1 MITAARCVLNACVDT
16 VTAHLGG
23 LETGD
28 GAMTLA
34 AASRRVLYSEREAD
48 DQEII
53 MRDLRF
59 SDTVRRVIQLR
70 AAANGH
76 VAPVVLYERDAARP
90 KKGSQMVRP
99 LERLAH
105 RVAKSSHAQAG
116 KYLARHERSNLK
128 KRDGWVRD
136 FNVNV
141 IRAFQ
146 AGQKPLRWDRW
157 ISF

>member
-1 MITAARCVLNACVDT
+1 
-16 VTAHLGG
+16 
-23 LETGD
+23 
-28 GAMTLA
+28 
-34 AASRRVLYSEREAD
+34 
-48 DQEII
+48 

-70 AAANGH
+70 PDATGH
-76 VAPVVLYERDAARP
+76 VTPVVLYERDAARP
-90 KKGSQMVRP
+90 KKGSRIVKP
-99 LERLAH
+99 LERLVH
-105 RVAKSSHAQAG
+105 RIAKSSQGQAE